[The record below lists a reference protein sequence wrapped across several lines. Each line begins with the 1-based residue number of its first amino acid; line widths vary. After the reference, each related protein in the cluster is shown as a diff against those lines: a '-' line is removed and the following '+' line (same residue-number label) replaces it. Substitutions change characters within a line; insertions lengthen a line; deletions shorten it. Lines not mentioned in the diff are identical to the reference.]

1 MWMFVWQMEGLSEAM
16 APTLSKFGV
25 SVSVVEPGPV
35 ATNFSA
41 RVEQDMATAGK
52 PKDDVYG

>member
-1 MWMFVWQMEGLSEAM
+1 MEGLSEAM

-52 PKDDVYG
+52 PMDDVYG